1 MIKQH
6 TANSLSK
13 YLNKQVRINSEDY
26 LYASGE
32 LVLVSNVGNEP
43 AILIS
48 AVLKDKKVSIHL
60 QSDRISCVYPI
71 LKTYDKLIKE
81 EKDGTFLII
90 HIFPCFEWVTAFCI
104 KNNAICENDWG
115 SNKTV
120 NLSTGKTSDYF
131 STPLIDEKFEL
142 CQEGDEY
149 RFPFGYLEKL
159 IDFGFGAIPNSE
171 SPTEYV
177 DLFGYPCIAEQ

>member
-1 MIKQH
+1 MNKERKSKMIKQH

-90 HIFPCFEWVTAFCI
+90 HIFPCFEW
-104 KNNAICENDWG
+104 D
-115 SNKTV
+115 S
-120 NLSTGKTSDYF
+120 
-131 STPLIDEKFEL
+131 
-142 CQEGDEY
+142 Q
-149 RFPFGYLEKL
+149 R
-159 IDFGFGAIPNSE
+159 
-171 SPTEYV
+171 
-177 DLFGYPCIAEQ
+177 